1 MTHLTASPDVPALPG
16 RLASIDAFRGFVMLL
31 LLGEVFRFCDVAAA
45 RPGSAF
51 WAFLCHHQSH
61 VPWVGCSLH
70 DVIQPAFSFL
80 VGTALAFS
88 IAGRSA
94 AGQSRP
100 RMIGHAFWRAFVLIV
115 LGIGLRSVGRPQ
127 TYFTFEDTLT
137 QIGLGYGFLFLLAL
151 RPIRDQWLAFALILL
166 GFWVAFAAYPLPGP
180 GFDYPAVGVP
190 ADWPH
195 HLAGFAAH
203 WDKNSS
209 LAWAFDTWF
218 LNLFPRERPFLF
230 NGGAWSTLSFVPTL
244 ATMILG
250 LIAGGVLR
258 DGTRAPAARVRWLV
272 SAGVIGLVSGW
283 LLNALGICP
292 LVKRIWTSSFTL
304 WTGGL
309 CLLLLAL
316 AYQVIDVQ
324 GRKRWAFPL
333 VVIGMNSIAA
343 YCLHELCVPFVQQAL
358 LTQLGAGLFRSLGD
372 AYQPL
377 LLGGSG
383 LVVFWLI
390 LLWMFKS
397 RIFLRI

>member
-1 MTHLTASPDVPALPG
+1 MTTNAGAPALPG

-31 LLGEVFRFCDVAAA
+31 LLGEVWRFCDVAAA
-45 RPGSAF
+45 RPGAAF

-94 AGQSRP
+94 AGQSRA
-100 RMIGHAFWRAFVLIV
+100 RMIGHAFWRAFVLIA
-115 LGIGLRSVGRPQ
+115 LGIGLRSVRHTQ

-137 QIGLGYGFLFLLAL
+137 QIGLGYGLLFLLAW
-151 RPIRDQWLAFALILL
+151 RPIRDQWLAFALILV
-166 GFWVAFAAYPLPGP
+166 GYWAAFAAYPPPGP
-180 GFDYPAVGVP
+180 AFDYPAVGVP

-195 HLAGFAAH
+195 HLQGFAAH
-203 WDKNSS
+203 WDKNSN
-209 LAWAFDTWF
+209 LAWAFDAWF

-230 NGGAWSTLSFVPTL
+230 NEGAWSTLSFVPTL

-258 DGTRAPAARVRWLV
+258 DGNRPPAARVRWLA
-272 SAGVIGLVSGW
+272 SAGVIGLASGW

-309 CLLLLAL
+309 CLLLLAF
-316 AYQVIDVQ
+316 AYQLIDVQ

-333 VVIGMNSIAA
+333 IVIGMNSIAA
-343 YCLHELCVPFVQQAL
+343 YCLHELCVPFVQQTL
-358 LTQLGAGLFRSLGD
+358 LTHLGAGLFRSLGE
-372 AYQPL
+372 AYYPL
-377 LLGGSG
+377 LLGASG
-383 LVVFWLI
+383 LLVFWLI
-390 LLWMFKS
+390 LLWMYER

>member
-1 MTHLTASPDVPALPG
+1 MTTSPAAPALPS

-31 LLGEVFRFCDVAAA
+31 LLAEVLRFCDVAAA
-45 RPGSAF
+45 RPGSAI

-94 AGQSRP
+94 AGQPRS

-115 LGIGLRSVGRPQ
+115 LGIALRSVGRAQ

-151 RPIRDQWLAFALILL
+151 RPIREQWLAFGLL
-166 GFWVAFAAYPLPGP
+166 SVGHWAAFAIYPLPGP
-180 GFDYPAVGVP
+180 GFDYSAVGVP

-195 HLAGFAAH
+195 HLQGFAAH
-203 WDKNSS
+203 FDKNSN

-250 LIAGGVLR
+250 LIAGEVLR
-258 DGTRAPAARVRWLV
+258 DGKRAPADRVRWLV
-272 SAGVIGLVSGW
+272 GAAVICLASGW
-283 LLNALGICP
+283 LLNALGLCP
-292 LVKRIWTSSFTL
+292 IVKRIWTFSFTL
-304 WTGGL
+304 WSGGL
-309 CLLLLAL
+309 CLLLLAA
-316 AYQVIDVQ
+316 AYYLIDVR

-333 VVIGMNSIAA
+333 IVIGMNSIAA

-358 LTQLGAGLFRSLGD
+358 RTHLGAGPFQLLGD

-383 LVVFWLI
+383 LVIFWLI
-390 LLWMFKS
+390 LLWMYQR